1 MMVFLL
7 VGITVLVLDRVF
19 NVTRRNNL
27 VFLSLVFSIIFLIHL
42 TVSVDHVLVKSTGGS
57 LRNLIVSFI
66 LLLVII
72 SYVFLLK
79 KAKNIGKVKF
89 EKASTKNLFNP
100 EELNRYARHI
110 VLKEIGGLGQKKLKN
125 AKILVIGAGG
135 LGSPVLQYLGA
146 GGIGTIGVVDS
157 DLVDNS
163 NLQRQI
169 IYTDKMI
176 GDSKVFAASQAIRA
190 QNPYTKVLAYNY
202 LFNEQNADDLISNFD
217 LIIDGTDNARTRYLV
232 NKTCVKLKKP
242 LISGAISQWEGQ
254 VMVYTSTLGS
264 PCYQCVFPNIS
275 NTELAAS
282 CSETG
287 VVGAL
292 PGVIGSIMA
301 VEAIKLI
308 SGAGELLDG
317 RLMIYDAL
325 HAETRIIKLN
335 QDINCPVCSIK

>member
-254 VMVYTSTLGS
+254 VMVYTSTLAS

>member
-7 VGITVLVLDRVF
+7 VGITVLVLDRIF

-89 EKASTKNLFNP
+89 EKDSTKNLFNP

-146 GGIGTIGVVDS
+146 VGIGTIGVVDS

-202 LFNEQNADDLISNFD
+202 LFNEQNADNLISNFD
-217 LIIDGTDNARTRYLV
+217 LIIDGTDNAQTRYLV

-254 VMVYTSTLGS
+254 VMVYTSTLAS

>member
-7 VGITVLVLDRVF
+7 VGITVLVLDRIF

-217 LIIDGTDNARTRYLV
+217 LIIDGTDNAQTRYLV

-254 VMVYTSTLGS
+254 VMVYTSTLAS

>member
-7 VGITVLVLDRVF
+7 VGITVLVLDRTF

-27 VFLSLVFSIIFLIHL
+27 IFLSLVFSIIFLIHL

-72 SYVFLLK
+72 SYVFLIK

-89 EKASTKNLFNP
+89 ERDSTKNLFNP

-190 QNPYTKVLAYNY
+190 QNPYTKVLAYNC

-217 LIIDGTDNARTRYLV
+217 LIIDGTDNAQTRYLV

-264 PCYQCVFPNIS
+264 PCYQCVFPNIP

>member
-7 VGITVLVLDRVF
+7 VGITVLVLDRIF

-89 EKASTKNLFNP
+89 EKDSTKNLFNP

-146 GGIGTIGVVDS
+146 VGIGTIGVVDS

-202 LFNEQNADDLISNFD
+202 LFNEQNADNLISNFD
-217 LIIDGTDNARTRYLV
+217 LIIDGTDNAQTRYLV

-254 VMVYTSTLGS
+254 VMVYTSTLAS
-264 PCYQCVFPNIS
+264 PCYQCVFPNIP

>member
-7 VGITVLVLDRVF
+7 VGITVLVLDRIF

-27 VFLSLVFSIIFLIHL
+27 VFLSLVFSIIFIIHL

-89 EKASTKNLFNP
+89 EKDSTKNLFNP

-146 GGIGTIGVVDS
+146 VGIGTIGVVDS

-202 LFNEQNADDLISNFD
+202 LFNEQNADNLISNFD
-217 LIIDGTDNARTRYLV
+217 LIIDGTDNAQTRYLV

-264 PCYQCVFPNIS
+264 PCYQCVFPNIP

>member
-7 VGITVLVLDRVF
+7 VGITVLVLDRIF

-89 EKASTKNLFNP
+89 EKDSTKNLFNP

-146 GGIGTIGVVDS
+146 VGIGTIGVVDS

-217 LIIDGTDNARTRYLV
+217 LIIDGTDNAQTRYLV

-264 PCYQCVFPNIS
+264 PCYQCVFPNIP

>member
-7 VGITVLVLDRVF
+7 VGITVLVLDRIF

-89 EKASTKNLFNP
+89 EKDSTKNLFNP

-146 GGIGTIGVVDS
+146 VGIGTIGVVDS

-202 LFNEQNADDLISNFD
+202 LFNEQNADNLISNFD
-217 LIIDGTDNARTRYLV
+217 LIIDGTDNAQTRYLV

-264 PCYQCVFPNIS
+264 PCYQCVFPNIP

>member
-7 VGITVLVLDRVF
+7 VGITVLVLDRIF

-254 VMVYTSTLGS
+254 VMVYTSTLAS

>member
-1 MMVFLL
+1 MMVFFLL
-7 VGITVLVLDRVF
+7 GITFLLLDRIF
-19 NVTRRNNL
+19 NVKRRYNL
-27 VFLSLVFSIIFLIHL
+27 TFLIIAFGIIFLIHF
-42 TVSVDHVLVKSTGGS
+42 TFSADHILVKSTGGS
-57 LRNLIVSFI
+57 LSNLVISFL

-72 SYVFLLK
+72 GYVFLLK

-89 EKASTKNLFNP
+89 GKDSTKNLFNS

-176 GDSKVFAASQAIRA
+176 GDPKVFAASEAIRA
-190 QNPYTKVLAYNY
+190 QNPYTNILTYNY
-202 LFNEQNADDLISNFD
+202 LFDKKNADDLISNFD
-217 LIIDGTDNARTRYLV
+217 LIIDGTDNAQTRYLV

-254 VMVYTSTLGS
+254 VMVYTSTLDS
-264 PCYQCVFPNIS
+264 PCYQCVFPNIP

-308 SGAGELLDG
+308 VGAGELLNG

-325 HAETRIIKLN
+325 NAETRTIKLN
-335 QDINCPVCSIK
+335 QDTNCPICSNK

>member
-1 MMVFLL
+1 M
-7 VGITVLVLDRVF
+7 
-19 NVTRRNNL
+19 
-27 VFLSLVFSIIFLIHL
+27 
-42 TVSVDHVLVKSTGGS
+42 
-57 LRNLIVSFI
+57 
-66 LLLVII
+66 
-72 SYVFLLK
+72 K
-79 KAKNIGKVKF
+79 KIQQR
-89 EKASTKNLFNP
+89 NLFNP

-217 LIIDGTDNARTRYLV
+217 LIIDGTDNAQTRYLV

-254 VMVYTSTLGS
+254 VMVYTSTLDS
-264 PCYQCVFPNIS
+264 PCYQCVFPNIP